1 MNGVTR
7 DEPDPIGIGGVLR
20 NSRGEVLISFS
31 KSIGDG
37 DSNEAEV
44 LAILE
49 ALRIYLGSLDKS
61 LIMENDTSN
70 AISWVLQ
77 TAGVPW
83 KFGYILNEIE
93 H

>member
-1 MNGVTR
+1 MNG
-7 DEPDPIGIGGVLR
+7 DEPNLIGIGEVLR

-31 KSIGDG
+31 KSIGDR

-49 ALRIYLGSLDKS
+49 ALRIYLGSLNKS

-70 AISWVLQ
+70 AISSVSQ